1 MKLSCLQENLKR
13 GLAIVGHA
21 VAGKSTLPVLSH
33 ILLATDDG
41 RLRLAATNLEL
52 GITCWIG
59 AKIDEEGAITIP
71 AKLLSDVVGGL
82 PNDKINLKLD
92 ARTQAVNLTCA
103 RFESNIKGIEADEFP
118 VIPTVSD
125 RQPTVVFPP

>member
-41 RLRLAATNLEL
+41 RLKLAATNLEI

-59 AKIDEEGAITIP
+59 AKIEEEGAVTIP
-71 AKLLSDVVGGL
+71 AKLLSDYVGGL
-82 PNDKINLKLD
+82 PNDKINLTLD
-92 ARTQAVNLTCA
+92 ARTQTLSVQCGREFKANM
-103 RFESNIKGIEADEFP
+103 KGIE
-118 VIPTVSD
+118 
-125 RQPTVVFPP
+125 

>member
-21 VAGKSTLPVLSH
+21 VAGKSTLPVLSN

-41 RLRLAATNLEL
+41 RLKLAATNLEI

-59 AKIDEEGAITIP
+59 AKIEEDGAVTIP

-82 PNDKINLKLD
+82 PNDKISLQLD
-92 ARTQAVNLTCA
+92 PRTPTVAIKCA
-103 RFESNIKGIEADEFP
+103 RYDS
-118 VIPTVSD
+118 
-125 RQPTVVFPP
+125 